1 VNIYTSARARGY
13 DSNAVISEAE
23 VAGVCAPF
31 PQIAGF
37 PDLATKTFMPCD
49 IWLKIP
55 FYA

>member
-1 VNIYTSARARGY
+1 MNIYTSARARGY